1 MKEEYLSFFQI
12 VISERIR
19 NNGKNPATF
28 KPKMISIE
36 SDFIQ
41 FGMWKHNGVLTLPFK
56 GFFCEN

>member
-1 MKEEYLSFFQI
+1 MKEEYLSYCQI
-12 VISERIR
+12 IISERVKSI
-19 NNGKNPATF
+19 GKDPVKY

-56 GFFCEN
+56 GLFCEN